1 VDFNRNYI
9 FLVGLILL
17 FLGMEFRS
25 VDSVILNTE
34 TSQFITEHFANSTTQ
49 STTDFAPT
57 ILNAT
62 PLISQ
67 RTIQPPQ
74 WLGWMLVSLG
84 SVLALHSFVM
94 PRP

>member
-1 VDFNRNYI
+1 MDFNRNYI

-34 TSQFITEHFANSTTQ
+34 TSQFIAEHFANSTTQ
-49 STTDFAPT
+49 PTADFAPT
-57 ILNAT
+57 ILSAT